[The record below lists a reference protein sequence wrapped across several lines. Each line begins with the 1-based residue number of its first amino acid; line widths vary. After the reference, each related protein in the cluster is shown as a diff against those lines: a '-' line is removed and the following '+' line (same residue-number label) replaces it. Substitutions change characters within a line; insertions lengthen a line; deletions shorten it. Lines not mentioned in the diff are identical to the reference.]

1 LAAHLANGCWQLS
14 ALFHG
19 HWWASWALTALPG
32 AGPAP
37 TGARAR
43 RRPTVARG
51 RHDGETEGGAEAAE
65 AGERVGARE
74 ACGSAGSGPAPGT
87 TALNAPGEWWLVRST
102 KALRSLQFANPA
114 RQKTEFTPGTSRREK
129 RKLQA
134 KQPSQSNADRQ
145 TMPIKS
151 KVYDS
156 QGVLIVSKRDR
167 CDCLDE
173 DCLGCFYPCP
183 SCDSQKCGI
192 ECRCD
197 RKWLYEQIEVEGG
210 EVIRNKNVN

>member
-1 LAAHLANGCWQLS
+1 MPKRPSKRGAGWSKRTSHKSNRKAPKGKGEQVTPEERAECLNYYRERIQIQRDKEKGDERTERMADLRARYLYTRRNARLARRNLS
-14 ALFHG
+14 AD
-19 HWWASWALTALPG
+19 
-32 AGPAP
+32 
-37 TGARAR
+37 
-43 RRPTVARG
+43 V
-51 RHDGETEGGAEAAE
+51 GEMTK
-65 AGERVGARE
+65 
-74 ACGSAGSGPAPGT
+74 
-87 TALNAPGEWWLVRST
+87 VRST